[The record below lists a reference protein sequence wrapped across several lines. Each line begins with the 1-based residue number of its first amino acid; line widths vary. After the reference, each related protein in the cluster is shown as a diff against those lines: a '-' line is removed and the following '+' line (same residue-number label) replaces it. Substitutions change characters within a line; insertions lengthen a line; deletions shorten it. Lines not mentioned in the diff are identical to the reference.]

1 MGGSGL
7 CQMSVEILVLEITSS
22 VVLVVPLLTITV
34 IMCLCSS
41 AICANDSG
49 DKFNPPVS
57 LAVYARYAVSN

>member
-22 VVLVVPLLTITV
+22 VLVVLVLTITV

>member
-22 VVLVVPLLTITV
+22 VLVVLVLTITV
-34 IMCLCSS
+34 IMRLCSS
-41 AICANDSG
+41 AICANDSK